1 MTLLPLQ
8 RTRPSGQAHLE
19 EAALSGE
26 AVLHVQQVLGGQL
39 RQPQQTPQAVLRH
52 RAGCLGVD
60 IAKCNDADNRLKRV
74 QVRLTNL
81 RRQRCTGSAPALD
94 ALCIFL

>member
-1 MTLLPLQ
+1 
-8 RTRPSGQAHLE
+8 
-19 EAALSGE
+19 
-26 AVLHVQQVLGGQL
+26 
-39 RQPQQTPQAVLRH
+39 VLRH